1 MRTYEET
8 HPWINFTLNLN
19 NAQFTHWMLLGE
31 AQSKCKHFKGVPLLP
46 GVAKKFYNI
55 YLAKGVI
62 ATTAIEGNT
71 LSEEEVLQHLEGK
84 LELPASKDYLRQEID
99 NIIKACNQIGKHVL
113 QAESTDISVKAIK
126 EYNKLVLTDLPLGED
141 VVPGKIRDHSV
152 VVGRYRGAPPEDCE
166 YLVSRLCAWINKE
179 LESPPEYQMAFGIL
193 KAILTHLYLAWIHPF
208 GDGNGRTAR
217 LIEFHM
223 LLSVGV
229 PATAAHLLSNH
240 YNQTRSEYYRQLD
253 LTHKAD
259 NNVFSFIEYALNG
272 FIDGLKEQIKIIK
285 NQQLRVHWIS
295 HVHTVFQNKN
305 NSTDLRRRRLVIDLS
320 YEREPVPTP
329 KLRHITPRIAEAY
342 AGKTDKTVKRDIN
355 ALSELNLVVKTDR
368 GVRVKKEIML
378 AFLPP
383 VRQE

>member
-8 HPWINFTLNLN
+8 HPWITFTLDLN
-19 NAQFTHWMLLGE
+19 NAQFLHWLLLGE
-31 AQSKCKHFKGVPLLP
+31 AQSKCKHFARVPLLP
-46 GVAKKFYNI
+46 SVAKKFYNI

-84 LELPASKDYLRQEID
+84 LILPASKDYLRQEID
-99 NIIKACNQIGKHVL
+99 NIIKACNQIGEHILRV
-113 QAESTDISVKAIK
+113 ESTDISTEAIK
-126 EYNKLVLTDLPLGED
+126 EYNKLVLENLPLSED
-141 VVPGKIRDHSV
+141 VVPGVIRDHSV

-166 YLVSRLCAWINKE
+166 YLVSKLCDWINEE
-179 LESPPEYQMAFGIL
+179 LESPLEYQMAFGIL
-193 KAILTHLYLAWIHPF
+193 KAILAHLYLAWIHPF

-217 LIEFHM
+217 LIEFHL

-229 PATAAHLLSNH
+229 PTTAAHLLSNH
-240 YNQTRSEYYRQLD
+240 YNQTRTEYYRQLD
-253 LTHKAD
+253 LTHKVN

-272 FIDGLKEQIKIIK
+272 FIDGLKEQIDIIK
-285 NQQLRVHWIS
+285 DQQIRVHWIN

-305 NSTDLRRRRLVIDLS
+305 TSTDLRRRRLVIDLS
-320 YEREPVPTP
+320 YQKDPVPIS
-329 KLRHITPRIAEAY
+329 KLRHITPRIAEEY
-342 AGKTDKTVKRDIN
+342 AKKTDKTVKRDIN
-355 ALSELNLVVKTDR
+355 ALSDLDLVVKTDL